1 MDILA
6 SQDGSRALSA
16 PAAADGS
23 DDGGAEPGSQSPHA
37 SVVSLDSLP
46 NMSSSASPSC
56 VHPCHAD
63 QLFPRPRQRMAVS
76 LAALSLVVCRWPHQ
90 LSRLTTRRVRLPPL
104 HQASRMGALSRAPGR
119 CAVWHET
126 FSFCPSSS
134 THHSCPAA
142 RISRW
147 SRCWLG
153 TQVTWRARMGG
164 RSERRCAGG
173 AEAAAR
179 SPSCASSLRRTPCG
193 QATARLRPGCG
204 QAAARLRPGC
214 GQAAGRL
221 RPGSGQAAAR
231 LRPGSGQ
238 ATARQRPGC
247 GQAVARLRPCCG
259 QAAARL
265 WPGCGH
271 AAARQRPGTGQATA
285 RQRPGCG
292 QAAAKAAATL
302 RPRVFFLGFLGLP
315 V

>member
-1 MDILA
+1 
-6 SQDGSRALSA
+6 
-16 PAAADGS
+16 
-23 DDGGAEPGSQSPHA
+23 
-37 SVVSLDSLP
+37 
-46 NMSSSASPSC
+46 
-56 VHPCHAD
+56 
-63 QLFPRPRQRMAVS
+63 MAVS

-126 FSFCPSSS
+126 PSFCPSSS

-247 GQAVARLRPCCG
+247 G
-259 QAAARL
+259 
-265 WPGCGH
+265 
-271 AAARQRPGTGQATA
+271 
-285 RQRPGCG
+285 
-292 QAAAKAAATL
+292 
-302 RPRVFFLGFLGLP
+302 
-315 V
+315 